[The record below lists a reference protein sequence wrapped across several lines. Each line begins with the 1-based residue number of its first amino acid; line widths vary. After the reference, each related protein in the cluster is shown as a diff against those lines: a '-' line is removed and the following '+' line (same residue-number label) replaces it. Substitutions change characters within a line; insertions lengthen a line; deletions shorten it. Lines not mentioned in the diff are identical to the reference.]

1 MIIDFSIYRKIKLRE
16 EFDMSEE
23 EKTLYSLKNIR
34 RKDKTPLTQMSD
46 DVFYCDFR
54 INKLNKKRE
63 KFSNDDFNIKR
74 Y

>member
-46 DVFYCDFR
+46 DVF
-54 INKLNKKRE
+54 IVILE
-63 KFSNDDFNIKR
+63 
-74 Y
+74 